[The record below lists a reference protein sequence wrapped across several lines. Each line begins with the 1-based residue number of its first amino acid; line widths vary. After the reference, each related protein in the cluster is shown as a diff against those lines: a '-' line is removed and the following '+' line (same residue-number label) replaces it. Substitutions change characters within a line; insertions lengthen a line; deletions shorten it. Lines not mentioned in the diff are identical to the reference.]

1 MALRLPPNCLRK
13 RLGNWPKNIFQ
24 KVVAKLL
31 TKYRISEL
39 HKNSMDKRTKD
50 CYDEVMICHGV
61 DNFNCKAFENIV
73 AVLSRYLE
81 REKVKDNETV

>member
-1 MALRLPPNCLRK
+1 
-13 RLGNWPKNIFQ
+13 
-24 KVVAKLL
+24 
-31 TKYRISEL
+31 
-39 HKNSMDKRTKD
+39 MDKRTKD

-61 DNFNCKAFENIV
+61 DNFNCTAFENIV

>member
-1 MALRLPPNCLRK
+1 
-13 RLGNWPKNIFQ
+13 
-24 KVVAKLL
+24 
-31 TKYRISEL
+31 
-39 HKNSMDKRTKD
+39 MDKRTKD

-73 AVLSRYLE
+73 AVLSRYFE

>member
-1 MALRLPPNCLRK
+1 
-13 RLGNWPKNIFQ
+13 
-24 KVVAKLL
+24 
-31 TKYRISEL
+31 
-39 HKNSMDKRTKD
+39 MDKRTKD

-73 AVLSRYLE
+73 AVLPRYLE

>member
-1 MALRLPPNCLRK
+1 
-13 RLGNWPKNIFQ
+13 
-24 KVVAKLL
+24 
-31 TKYRISEL
+31 
-39 HKNSMDKRTKD
+39 MDKRTKD

-81 REKVKDNETV
+81 REKVKDNETVLIGDRGAGAGAGESGECFSRI

>member
-1 MALRLPPNCLRK
+1 MS
-13 RLGNWPKNIFQ
+13 
-24 KVVAKLL
+24 VAVFLL
-31 TKYRISEL
+31 MGIMEYQNYI
-39 HKNSMDKRTKD
+39 KNSMDKRTKD

>member
-1 MALRLPPNCLRK
+1 MS
-13 RLGNWPKNIFQ
+13 
-24 KVVAKLL
+24 VAVFLFDG
-31 TKYRISEL
+31 YNGISEL

-61 DNFNCKAFENIV
+61 DKFNCKAFENIV